1 MQKKDRERY
10 LRLSD
15 KFEAYSIERLEEIA
29 IRANQKGDKVKVEV
43 ALGERKYKLNQSFE
57 WTPEKKERFLSLN
70 RKLIDCFEKLKTEAS
85 ATLALLQQRIDNED
99 DFLRDF
105 EIEIKVTPYFYEAC
119 EDGEF
124 YEKEDCIQEVLM
136 DNWDDWNMSASISNT
151 NDLDNLLE
159 LNREQNWNI
168 DHWFRGLFD
177 DHYISQAIHNIYDHA
192 TGWSFPDILRINNL
206 WAEVHVQYQYF
217 TEIEE
222 IPDFD

>member
-119 EDGEF
+119 EDGGF
-124 YEKEDCIQEVLM
+124 YEKEDGIQEVLM
-136 DNWDDWNMSASISNT
+136 DNWDDWNMSASISIQMI
-151 NDLDNLLE
+151 L
-159 LNREQNWNI
+159 I
-168 DHWFRGLFD
+168 
-177 DHYISQAIHNIYDHA
+177 IY
-192 TGWSFPDILRINNL
+192 WS
-206 WAEVHVQYQYF
+206 
-217 TEIEE
+217 
-222 IPDFD
+222 